1 MDKNSSEEDRDRSRD
16 DMSYDEKLPASSPND
31 SDEQGLAVG
40 KSRADSTSSAGTQIA
55 ERLSLTPKTSI
66 PASVMTEGKKGQ
78 DLEKGPSGPKNATVD
93 ENGKIVVNWTSIS
106 DPENPK
112 NWPKKKKIFN
122 VIIISMMTFLC
133 PLTSS
138 MFVLLLTALFDDSL
152 LVFRK
157 SNKNFK
163 HHKLSPHF
171 LSQSFFSVL
180 ALAL

>member
-1 MDKNSSEEDRDRSRD
+1 MS
-16 DMSYDEKLPASSPND
+16 SYDEKLQDSSPND
-31 SDEQGLAVG
+31 GDEHIRDLDVG
-40 KSRADSTSSAGTQIA
+40 KSRTDSTSSAGTQNA
-55 ERLSLTPKTSI
+55 ERLSLTPKKSI
-66 PASVMTEGKKGQ
+66 PASVMTEGTKGH

-122 VIIISMMTFLC
+122 VFIISMMTFLC
-133 PLTSS
+133 PLASA
-138 MFVLLLTALFDDSL
+138 MFVLLLTALFDVSL
-152 LVFRK
+152 LAFRK
-157 SNKNFK
+157 SNENFK
-163 HHKLSPHF
+163 RHKLSPRS